1 MPFPFLSSVVCVHTP
16 ANKKTGKDW
25 EHSYHVSGHEVDVVG
40 EEPIFT
46 YEHTKLESELSSF
59 DRVNVW
65 SPKLR

>member
-1 MPFPFLSSVVCVHTP
+1 M
-16 ANKKTGKDW
+16 
-25 EHSYHVSGHEVDVVG
+25 DVVG